1 MISKIVLFIHSIHSN
16 ITILL
21 FKGGLSKFAK
31 LARSVTRS
39 RTALASQLPNK
50 TDQPKQS
57 NLTQVYLNCA
67 YLENVMNYII
77 IEYRYV
83 N

>member
-1 MISKIVLFIHSIHSN
+1 MSLEKTFLFIDTKHLY

-57 NLTQVYLNCA
+57 NLTQVCCSLC
-67 YLENVMNYII
+67 IS
-77 IEYRYV
+77 
-83 N
+83 